1 MGNSMSKFCKKIS
14 HPLRE
19 YERRKT
25 MKIYKEQVLQADPE
39 ERVGFISETMELVWK
54 LIKIV
59 SDYIR

>member
-25 MKIYKEQVLQADPE
+25 MKIYKEQVLQSDPE
-39 ERVGFISETMELVWK
+39 ERIGFISETVELV
-54 LIKIV
+54 
-59 SDYIR
+59 